1 MHEILEGDQKLTKKE
16 GITLVS
22 LTDIPFG
29 FNTDLLF
36 GTLHIRRDTDRAK
49 KFEDL
54 INRVQEIGK
63 PKALYKVSFIDE
75 KGVDSVIIDGV
86 RFTSRALRKNLDPI
100 ERVFPYIATCGT
112 EMDNI
117 KIEQGDMQKKM
128 WISFLKSHLL
138 QTSIQYL
145 GQHLVERYKVTN
157 LSSMNPG
164 SGDASVWPIEQEKE
178 LFSMCGDVENLIG
191 VKLTKSLV
199 LVPDMSVAG
208 IFFPTETNFESC
220 QLCHREKCYLRRAPF
235 DKELWES
242 INQNLNVK
250 VRI

>member
-1 MHEILEGDQKLTKKE
+1 M
-16 GITLVS
+16 VS
-22 LTDIPFG
+22 LTDIPFT
-29 FNTDLLF
+29 FNMNLLF
-36 GTLHIRRDTDRAK
+36 GTLHITRNTDRAK
-49 KFEDL
+49 EFEDL
-54 INRVQEIGK
+54 IDKVQAIAK

-75 KGVDSVIIDGV
+75 KGVDSVTIDGV

-112 EMDNI
+112 EMDDI
-117 KIEQGDMQKKM
+117 KIEPGNIQKKM

-138 QTSIQYL
+138 QTSIFYL
-145 GQHLVERYKVTN
+145 AGHLTQRYRVTH

-164 SGDASVWPIEQEKE
+164 SGDASVWPLEQEKE
-178 LFSMCGDVENLIG
+178 LFSMCGNVEKLIG

-242 INQNLNVK
+242 INNPPH
-250 VRI
+250 